1 MQPLHAKYNFLKF
14 KTMAKYFKDD
24 KIFEVTKMVN
34 FAKALVRQNGKKMA
48 ILGLKNKNMRKTTLE
63 VH

>member
-1 MQPLHAKYNFLKF
+1 
-14 KTMAKYFKDD
+14 
-24 KIFEVTKMVN
+24 MVN
-34 FAKALVRQNGKKMA
+34 FAKALLRQNGKKMA